1 MDFFRNDSNGEK
13 KDESKYGDEE
23 FVSCHKKITRHS
35 ILYVIAVISN
45 PARFARRYE
54 LFNEFCDRM
63 RKEPRVHLFTVELQQ
78 GHRPFVTDSTIKL
91 RTDDEIWYKENL
103 VNIAASHLPKDWE
116 YMAWID
122 ADIEFQNKH
131 WVSETIEL
139 LQTYK
144 VIQMFSHAID
154 LGVKDE
160 TLQVHVGFAYQ
171 YCNGETW
178 NLPNKYTKL
187 WHPGYAWAI
196 TRKAYD
202 GIGGLIDF
210 GILGAGDH
218 HMSLSFIG
226 LVNRTLHKDLH
237 EHYKLLCNIY
247 QERCDKHIKRSI
259 GFLHGTILHHF
270 HGCKLDR
277 KYVDRWQILIKNKF
291 DPLRDIVKNCEGL
304 YCLDDDKIQLRD
316 DIITYFRQR
325 NEDFKRL
332 TCDYK
337 YVKKDYL

>member
-1 MDFFRNDSNGEK
+1 MEDECKTSA
-13 KDESKYGDEE
+13 ESKYNYHDEIIC
-23 FVSCHKKITRHS
+23 SHKKTTSSS

-63 RKEPRVHLFTVELQQ
+63 EDEKHVRLITVELQQ
-78 GHRPFVTDSTIKL
+78 GCRDFVTNSTIKL

-103 VNIAASHLPKDWE
+103 INIAVTHLPDDWE

-122 ADIEFQNKH
+122 ADIEFQNKK

-144 VIQMFSHAID
+144 VLQLFSHAID
-154 LGVKDE
+154 LGPKEE

-171 YCNGETW
+171 YCNGEIW
-178 NLPNKYTKL
+178 SLPNKYNKL
-187 WHPGYAWAI
+187 WHPGYAWAM
-196 TRKAYD
+196 TRD
-202 GIGGLIDF
+202 TFDRVGGLIDF

-226 LVNRTLHKDLH
+226 LVNKTLNKNLH
-237 EHYKLLCNIY
+237 ENYKLLCNIY
-247 QERCDKHIKRSI
+247 QERCEKVIKKNI

-270 HGCKLDR
+270 HGCKTDR
-277 KYVDRWQILIKNKF
+277 KYVDRWEILVSNNY
-291 DPLRDIVKNCEGL
+291 DPLRDVIKNSRGL
-304 YCLDDDKIQLRD
+304 YELNTDKIKLRD

-325 NEDFKRL
+325 NEDYKRL
-332 TCDYK
+332 ACDYK
-337 YVKKDYL
+337 YVKKDYM